1 VQEIEADGFRI
12 DRKVEML
19 LSSDTPVGITKS
31 MGLAMIGFADALAE
45 LQPDL
50 LLVLGDRF
58 ETFAAASAALIAR
71 IPIAHCHGGELTE
84 GAFDDALRHSIT
96 KMAHLHFVAAEEY
109 RQRVIQMGEHPDRVF
124 LVGGLGV
131 DAIKRT
137 KLLSREELE
146 ASLDFKL
153 GARNLLITFHPVT
166 LEHNTSAQQ
175 MGELLAALD
184 ELEDTH
190 LIFTMP
196 NADTGGRVL
205 IQMIQDF
212 CATRPNAKAF
222 TSLGQLRY
230 FSCIQHCDGVV
241 GNSSSGLLEVP
252 SFKKG
257 TVNIG
262 DRQKGRLRASSVIDC
277 EPERG
282 AIAATLQRIREPEF
296 CMRLAAIINPYGDGF
311 ASNRITSLIAKCTLH
326 CEKFNEP
333 KVFFQLKAQSGLR
346 LESSGM
352 NPATAMPSTP
362 VEPISIRTIG
372 GLMATISSIDPSN
385 YQACFKGHIVS
396 NAGIFEA
403 GWNESGIAVDRSKS
417 ANIAVKKDKKIVALL
432 KLINE
437 CRRTRAGKPTPA

>member
-1 VQEIEADGFRI
+1 MSTACRKICVVTGTRAEYGLLRWVMQGIQDSDVLDLQLIVTGMHLSPEFGLTVQEIESDGFHI

-96 KMAHLHFVAAEEY
+96 KMAHLHFAAAEEY

-153 GARNLLITFHPVT
+153 GPRNLLITFHPVT

-175 MGELLAALD
+175 MSELLAALD
-184 ELEDTH
+184 ELKDTH

-196 NADTGGRVL
+196 NADTDGRVL
-205 IQMIQDF
+205 IRMVEDF
-212 CATRPNAKAF
+212 CASRPHAKAF

-230 FSCIQHCDGVV
+230 FSCIHYCNGVV
-241 GNSSSGLLEVP
+241 GNSSSGLAEVP
-252 SFKKG
+252 SFSKG

-262 DRQKGRLRASSVIDC
+262 DRQKGRLRAESVIDC
-277 EPERG
+277 EPERR
-282 AIAATLQRIREPEF
+282 AIATAIRRMWEPEF
-296 CMRLAAIINPYGDGF
+296 CMKVGSSENLYGDGR
-311 ASNRITSLIAKCTLH
+311 ASDYIISLIAQCISDRHKCS
-326 CEKFNEP
+326 EA
-333 KVFFQLKAQSGLR
+333 KAFYKTKPSG
-346 LESSGM
+346 S
-352 NPATAMPSTP
+352 NPTQQ
-362 VEPISIRTIG
+362 E
-372 GLMATISSIDPSN
+372 
-385 YQACFKGHIVS
+385 
-396 NAGIFEA
+396 
-403 GWNESGIAVDRSKS
+403 
-417 ANIAVKKDKKIVALL
+417 
-432 KLINE
+432 
-437 CRRTRAGKPTPA
+437 